1 MNLALQ
7 KTLAFL
13 ILMVVGYFLQR
24 KLSDR
29 QDLRGIKILILSV
42 VLPATIFLALLKIEI
57 NPQLLLLPV
66 VALGFNALLY
76 FLIRW
81 LLPQM
86 GFDPSGPGGR
96 TMLLLLP
103 SLAPGLS
110 CFPFVLE
117 YLGDEALAMAAM
129 ADVGNKVFVLIIL
142 YLLAMSWYY
151 HRLGKVTAEPRNL
164 KGKLREL
171 GVALLK
177 EPVNL
182 VIMLA
187 LLLLGLGF
195 SMESLPVFFQT
206 TVARLAAMMT
216 PIVLLF
222 IGLAVRFRRKQM
234 ASILRVLMLRSGIAF
249 GFSALALAFGPA
261 LSPTMAVLVVA
272 FPQSAVS
279 FWPFAHLSA
288 VGQLSPPKS
297 GPVFDPDLA
306 LNVLAFSLPFSTL
319 VMLVVLSA
327 QSTFVHPIG
336 SVGASG
342 LLLAVPLVYAL
353 RSVNWKWRKEEP
365 QAVPEPTATLSSLQ
379 DG

>member
-7 KTLAFL
+7 KTLVFL
-13 ILMVVGYFLQR
+13 ILMACGYFLQR
-24 KLSDR
+24 KLADR
-29 QDLRGIKILILSV
+29 QDLRGIKVLILSV
-42 VLPATIFLALLKIEI
+42 VLPATIFMALLKIEI
-57 NPQLLLLPV
+57 SQHLLLLPV
-66 VALGFNALLY
+66 AALGVNFLFYLL
-76 FLIRW
+76 LKW
-81 LLPQM
+81 LLPIM
-86 GFDPSGPGGR
+86 GYDLSTPGGR

-151 HRLGKVTAEPRNL
+151 RQVGQGDAEKRNL
-164 KGKLREL
+164 GGKLGEL
-171 GVALLK
+171 GTALIK

-182 VIMLA
+182 VIMAA
-187 LLLLGLGF
+187 LLMLGLGLNLD
-195 SMESLPVFFQT
+195 SLPVFLQT

-216 PIVLLF
+216 PVVLLF

-234 ASILRVLMLRSGIAF
+234 VSILRILILRSGLAF
-249 GFSALALAFGPA
+249 GFSALALTFGPS

-279 FWPFAHLSA
+279 FWPFAHLAA
-288 VGQLSPPKS
+288 VGHLSPPKD

-319 VMLVVLSA
+319 IMLMVLST
-327 QSTFVHPIG
+327 QSAFTQPVA
-336 SVGASG
+336 SAGAAAV
-342 LLLAVPLVYAL
+342 LLLLPLLYAL
-353 RSVNWKWRKEEP
+353 RRVSWKIRKEEAP
-365 QAVPEPTATLSSLQ
+365 AVQEPTIVLGRISER
-379 DG
+379 